1 MRPEVSILAAG
12 LTMRRNRPVRGGAT
26 QDQTDVKSFDWM
38 EPMAGGFRTYQRQKF
53 NVPAEEYW
61 WAACGRLTND
71 FFVNLLSMDTV
82 WRAQNDDRM
91 VFDANRFDARRQLD
105 PQ

>member
-1 MRPEVSILAAG
+1 MSSATISAGSSTCRP
-12 LTMRRNRPVRGGAT
+12 RNG
-26 QDQTDVKSFDWM
+26 
-38 EPMAGGFRTYQRQKF
+38 
-53 NVPAEEYW
+53 W

-71 FFVNLLSMDTV
+71 FFVNLLSMETV

-91 VFDANRFDARRQLD
+91 VFDADRFDARRQLD